1 MIIAETTRLIV
12 RHFAA
17 DDAVA
22 MCGVFSDAEVMR
34 FSMTG
39 VVDEPWVR
47 AFIERCR
54 RNYEQRGYGLWAVA
68 RRGNE
73 RVLGYCGLTRFP
85 DIDGRS
91 EVEVGYRLIREH
103 WGNGYATEAASAV
116 RDYAIN
122 TLGMTRLIALI
133 DAANVGSIRVAEK
146 IGMHHEK
153 DVMLDGFDHPDRMY
167 LLESN
172 R

>member
-12 RHFAA
+12 RHFVA

-22 MCGVFSDAEVMR
+22 MCGVFGDAEVMR

-54 RNYEQRGYGLWAVA
+54 RNYEQRGYGLWALA
-68 RRGNE
+68 RRDDE

-85 DIDGRS
+85 DIDGRP
-91 EVEVGYRLIREH
+91 EVEVGYRLIRTH

-116 RDYAIN
+116 RDYAVN
-122 TLGMTRLIALI
+122 TLGITRLIALI
-133 DAANVGSIRVAEK
+133 DPANVASIRIAEK
-146 IGMHHEK
+146 IGMHHAK
-153 DVMLDGFDHPDRMY
+153 DVLLDGFDHPDRMY